1 MRVTVRE
8 PSLHTFR
15 TRPIQCCRLKSSIN
29 IYLTDGRR
37 VERERDASFAVI
49 SGRVTSGR
57 EQTQLCTSFVFIDP
71 IKHWLSLSKRIAN
84 TTRILACYFP
94 VLSLIRNRDF
104 SRLIS
109 PNFARFAINYI
120 SNFCMK
126 GEEEE
131 KKGKKGKIGKLAV
144 RSRNDPLDIFYDRA
158 RRRSYS
164 SLVSNGIALGACLS
178 PRNECRYKFIWGYAR
193 VSIVG

>member
-15 TRPIQCCRLKSSIN
+15 TRPIQCCRLKSSDKYISN
-29 IYLTDGRR
+29 RR
-37 VERERDASFAVI
+37 SSSRERERDASFAVI

-131 KKGKKGKIGKLAV
+131 KKRKERKDWKVGGTIEE
-144 RSRNDPLDIFYDRA
+144 RSIRYLL
-158 RRRSYS
+158 RSCWTS
-164 SLVSNGIALGACLS
+164 ILFVTRVQWDSTWCV
-178 PRNECRYKFIWGYAR
+178 FIPEKR
-193 VSIVG
+193 VSL